1 MNRNTSF
8 PMTATQTAIL
18 IWKNVPL
25 ANLVPTQRRPRPAR
39 PRPRPSRSSHGPGRS
54 LGIHVTECTKYALP
68 KNGIYGFK
76 DLCFGTF
83 SSFRSRCWRWKKAKY
98 YFYADGWCKLTFF
111 CKFYVTCSW
120 LRLLRWDIL
129 LRFFQVL
136 TYWWLN
142 IKRKSTDTA
151 GKAP

>member
-25 ANLVPTQRRPRPAR
+25 ANLVPTQPRRAPTRRAPTQTKQ
-39 PRPRPSRSSHGPGRS
+39 PRS
-54 LGIHVTECTKYALP
+54 LGIHVTEGTKYALP

-98 YFYADGWCKLTFF
+98 YFYADGWCKRTFF
-111 CKFYVTCSW
+111 CDFYITCSW
-120 LRLLRWDIL
+120 LRLLGYTSTVFSSFDVLMAQYKAKIHRHRWESAL
-129 LRFFQVL
+129 M
-136 TYWWLN
+136 
-142 IKRKSTDTA
+142 
-151 GKAP
+151 